1 MNAAAVLGVLFQIS
15 TDATYQNDFLNQLVP
30 ALKASSYSADDIYT
44 GTMNIAK
51 FLSTLDARE
60 FYNYDGS
67 FTTPPCTEGIN
78 WLVLKKPILISQAQF
93 DSFNNHWAG
102 NTTFASGKGNNRV
115 V

>member
-1 MNAAAVLGVLFQIS
+1 M
-15 TDATYQNDFLNQLVP
+15 NQLVP
-30 ALKASSYSADDIYT
+30 ALKTNTSSADDIYT

-51 FLSTLDARE
+51 FLSTLDARD

-78 WLVLKKPILISQAQF
+78 WFVLKKPILISTAQF
-93 DSFNNHWAG
+93 DSFNKLWAA
-102 NTTFASGKGNNRV
+102 NMTFANGKGNNRV